1 MGARPATFW
10 CHSLVSSTL
19 IHMHTALHL
28 QGLVT
33 RITKV
38 NLHLPFTSTLC
49 GRSSN
54 TNLHICIANKPKY
67 VRCFM
72 FFMSFYAN
80 NAYVCSW
87 TLMALGLCVF
97 KHGALKLFNSFQSI
111 WLKFL
116 SNLKPQHFW
125 EHLEII
131 LCHHLNKYLSFISLD
146 NKLKKVMCVFYDA
159 WSSGW
164 EETTRPISRV

>member
-1 MGARPATFW
+1 MPLTCFF
-10 CHSLVSSTL
+10 HSDPHAYSTPSSGPGHTYNKGEFTPP
-19 IHMHTALHL
+19 IHLHPVWAKQQYKFAHL
-28 QGLVT
+28 HCKQ
-33 RITKV
+33 TK
-38 NLHLPFTSTLC
+38 
-49 GRSSN
+49 
-54 TNLHICIANKPKY
+54 I
-67 VRCFM
+67 M
-72 FFMSFYAN
+72 FFLSFYAN

-97 KHGALKLFNSFQSI
+97 KHRAPKLFNSFQSI

-116 SNLKPQHFW
+116 SNLKPQPFW